1 MKNPFKH
8 ALWMPLARRA
18 WAISLFALINT
29 TCANAA
35 TVSGGSLILNI
46 DKDALS
52 AGVVLDNYPDTPTDT
67 FPICCRPSIYIEE
80 FYDASAASKTF
91 AQLRDENTPDL
102 YDGVS
107 DAISGLGLEFKV
119 NGATI
124 APNPTGRQNRSTTF
138 SFDPG
143 NLAASASGRIGL
155 GGAIRFRVDV
165 TPPNNRVILG
175 DMTLIYDP
183 ANENL
188 SPGQSSWTL
197 MNYIG
202 FPAGAFNLFD
212 VTTLVTADTLT
223 LSGVLGLGGGF
234 DHLGGIGDTRV
245 GTFTFQTAIVP
256 IPAAIWLFGSG
267 LAGMAFSA
275 VRKRN
280 SQL

>member
-1 MKNPFKH
+1 MKNQFKH
-8 ALWMPLARRA
+8 ALCTPLARRI
-18 WAISLFALINT
+18 WAICLFALINM
-29 TCANAA
+29 TCADAA

-46 DKDALS
+46 DKNELI
-52 AGVVLDNYPDTPTDT
+52 AGVALDNYPDTPTDT

-91 AQLRDENTPDL
+91 TQLRDENTPDL

-107 DAISGLGLEFKV
+107 DDISALGLEFKV

-165 TPPNNRVILG
+165 TPPQNRVVLG

-183 ANENL
+183 ANESL
-188 SPGQSSWTL
+188 SPGQSPWTL

-202 FPAGAFNLFD
+202 FPAVAFDLFD
-212 VTTLVTADTLT
+212 VTTLITADTLT
-223 LSGVLGLGGGF
+223 LTGVLGLGDGF
-234 DHLGGIGDTRV
+234 DHLGGIRDTRV

-256 IPAAIWLFGSG
+256 IPAATWLFVSG
-267 LAGMAFSA
+267 LAGIGFSA

-280 SQL
+280 PQL